1 MNLGYTVFYESA
13 VTCISGIHVD
23 LINSDK
29 QCYHIAEEFAGMF
42 YPPTIADDEVVDV
55 MESTDDEIDE
65 GLEVKKKRQKGM
77 SKDFADG
84 FVFNCLSGEDKEV
97 DILES
102 LQPYVKKSNISTLE
116 EKIERERTK
125 FFNSGSFERIPE
137 LVQEMEDISGTS
149 RSLILRKVTSSAV
162 FNILLKRMDNVR
174 EKQPRKKKCRETQN
188 FFDDATSSN
197 AMNAEMVIRFDQMN
211 LSKSLLKAITACG
224 FAEPT
229 RIQSTCIPL
238 ALAGRDLCACSAT
251 GTGKT
256 VAFMLPV
263 LERLL
268 YRPQQKAMTRVIV
281 LAPTRELA
289 IQIFQVSRQLSQFM
303 RIDICLCAGSSFS
316 QT

>member
-1 MNLGYTVFYESA
+1 
-13 VTCISGIHVD
+13 
-23 LINSDK
+23 
-29 QCYHIAEEFAGMF
+29 MF

-137 LVQEMEDISGTS
+137 LVQEMEDIS
-149 RSLILRKVTSSAV
+149 
-162 FNILLKRMDNVR
+162 DNVR

-289 IQIFQVSRQLSQFM
+289 IQV
-303 RIDICLCAGSSFS
+303 
-316 QT
+316 